1 MDSSDDFL
9 ISAADWDR
17 RSPAAQQGS
26 RIVLRNVHAK
36 VRAAARDG
44 TLRRLLIR
52 EYGPLL
58 AWVAAWVL
66 VVAVAG
72 HAHAVRLLAA
82 IGFVRSARYLTGPTS
97 GPSIRR
103 RIASLGRVHGQAR
116 RTVLTIEVFALVG
129 SAAIIAILIVFLNAA
144 GQQVTAFFCAILSIT
159 LPVKAFFPLASGR
172 KIEAY
177 YQPLVSVFGLLFA
190 IAAWFAELGLVGFAI
205 AFAAREWMALGVA
218 YLLARP
224 RPAHNLEFADLHWRE
239 VANHSLI
246 ASRRRFTYRLSKSL
260 FKFMFGPFGTIA
272 VRTGRGLRADR
283 KLERFVP
290 HRRWSMATLFV
301 AMTAAALAIIIL
313 IPEPAL
319 LLIAATLMRIGATAG
334 NILIWS
340 ILVRGDPLLID
351 DGDEEDDD

>member
-1 MDSSDDFL
+1 M
-9 ISAADWDR
+9 
-17 RSPAAQQGS
+17 
-26 RIVLRNVHAK
+26 LRNVHAK

-58 AWVAAWVL
+58 AWVAAWAL
-66 VVAVAG
+66 VVAATG

-103 RIASLGRVHGQAR
+103 RMASLGRVHGQAR

-129 SAAIIAILIVFLNAA
+129 SAAIMAMLIAFLNVS
-144 GQQVTAFFCAILSIT
+144 GQEVTAFFCLILSVT
-159 LPVKAFFPLASGR
+159 LPVKAFFPFASGR
-172 KIEAY
+172 KIESY
-177 YQPLVSVFGLLFA
+177 YQPLVSVFGLLLT
-190 IAAWFAELGLVGFAI
+190 IAAWFVERSLVGFAI
-205 AFAAREWMALGVA
+205 AFAAREWVALGVA
-218 YLLARP
+218 YLLAAP
-224 RPAHNLEFADLHWRE
+224 RPAHDVEVDDLHWRE

-246 ASRRRFTYRLSKSL
+246 ASRRRFTYRLSKSVM
-260 FKFMFGPFGTIA
+260 KFILGPLGTVA

-290 HRRWSMATLFV
+290 QRRWSMATLFLT
-301 AMTAAALAIIIL
+301 MTAGALAIIVL
-313 IPEPAL
+313 IPKPAL

-340 ILVRGDPLLID
+340 ILGPGDGMLID
-351 DGDEEDDD
+351 DDDDDDD